1 MKDAVIIGGGLAGLS
16 AAWKLRH
23 WDIEVL
29 ESDPNRIGGRIMS
42 EKRGTYVMNWG
53 GHMFAGAGSSTTE
66 LLAETGTRSAR
77 IPGSLQGMAMNGKF
91 LTTGPV
97 MSYPFRF
104 PMSASGRMSI
114 MKPGSKLA
122 IDVLRYTR
130 AVAARP
136 GETPEVRQQR
146 IYDFE
151 NDRTFQDYVGNLSE
165 DAKSFFIPVVMRSA
179 ADPDELSAG
188 AGIGYFSLIWDIGQG
203 LGRSIVGGAATLTE
217 GIAQTMRDRIKLG
230 AVVDEVVQYKDH
242 VVVRYTKDGAA
253 YEVKARTAI
262 MATPAS
268 ISHRIGVN
276 LSEELRGALAQIKY
290 GPHVAGAFLTNETT
304 PMPYDGT
311 YGIATANKSFTVALN
326 QGNLARGRESERQP
340 GGSMM
345 TFSPA
350 SMGRKLFDVDK
361 KTIAET
367 YIRDLNDIF
376 PGFENIVEEARIEKF
391 EFGSP
396 YCFPG
401 RSKLQPIL
409 TRPEGRVFLAGDY
422 LGTLYT
428 ETSISSGFT
437 AASEASSLLATE
449 KQSSS
454 MSEPT
459 SSIPDISLNNKG
471 MMTHA

>member
-16 AAWKLRH
+16 AAWKLRQ

-29 ESDPNRIGGRIMS
+29 ESDPDRIGGRIMS
-42 EKRGTYVMNWG
+42 EKRGPYVMNWG
-53 GHMFAGAGSSTTE
+53 GHMFAGGNSSSME
-66 LLAETGTRSAR
+66 LLAETGIHSAR

-97 MSYPFRF
+97 MTYPFRF
-104 PMSASGRMSI
+104 PMSTAGRMSI
-114 MKPGSKLA
+114 MMPGSKLA
-122 IDVLRYTR
+122 LDVLRYTR

-136 GETPEVRQQR
+136 GETPEARQQR
-146 IYDFE
+146 IYEFE
-151 NDRTFQDYVGNLSE
+151 NDRTFADYIGDLSE
-165 DAKSFFIPVVMRSA
+165 DAKKFFIPVVMRSA
-179 ADPDELSAG
+179 ADPHEIAAG
-188 AGIGYFSLIWDIGQG
+188 AGIGYFSLIWNIGQG

-217 GIAQTMRDRIKLG
+217 HIAQTIRDRIQLG
-230 AVVDEVVQYKDH
+230 AVVEEVIQHPDH
-242 VVVRYTKDGAA
+242 VVVRYTRDGQTR
-253 YEVKARTAI
+253 ETKARTAV

-268 ISHRIGVN
+268 ITHKVAVN
-276 LSEELRGALAQIKY
+276 LSSELHEALGKIKY
-290 GPHVAGAFLTNETT
+290 GPHVAGAFLTNETK

-326 QGNLARGRESERQP
+326 QGNLTRGRESTRQS

-350 SMGRKLFDVDK
+350 SMGRKLWDVDK
-361 KTIAET
+361 ETIAQT

-376 PGFENIVEEARIEKF
+376 PGFEDIVEDARIEKF

-396 YCFPG
+396 YAFPG
-401 RSKLQPIL
+401 RARLQPIL

-428 ETSISSGFT
+428 ETAISSGIT
-437 AASEASSLLATE
+437 AASEAASVLATDR
-449 KQSSS
+449 QTSPAPSSGRDVGHS
-454 MSEPT
+454 VL
-459 SSIPDISLNNKG
+459 I
-471 MMTHA
+471 